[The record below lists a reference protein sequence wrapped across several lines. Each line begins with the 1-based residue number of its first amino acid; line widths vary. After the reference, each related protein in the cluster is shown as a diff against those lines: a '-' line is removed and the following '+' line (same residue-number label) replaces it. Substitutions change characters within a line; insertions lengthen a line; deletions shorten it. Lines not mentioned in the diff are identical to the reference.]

1 MRHYELVVVLSPMI
15 SPDEAGQ
22 AWERIKGFITNR
34 EAEIVHEERWGT
46 RRLAYPVKKGQ
57 YQFLEGNY
65 HLTRFATEQSF
76 NRELE
81 NYLKLDDQVLRSL
94 VTATLTEEELAA
106 HAAQTRAPR
115 PPRPPAGAP
124 PAGGPAPGAAPAAA
138 ATAAP
143 PAAEGASAPS
153 ADAPAHACRRG
164 SPGRNFCRNARPRG
178 YTARRPPAGTAVRVT
193 GFAVNK
199 IIVIGNLGSDPEM
212 RYTPNGQSVTSFNI
226 ASNRRYRTA
235 DGEQREE
242 TEWFRCS
249 AFGRLADVCNQYLT
263 RGQQVYVEG
272 RLRDAVI
279 RIGTASLATHWTL
292 RSPKCRCWDAGETTN
307 MVAEVVVTATVAAT
321 AAVRAEATSRRG
333 TKPTICPSSRVIQTT
348 GKLKRKR
355 NV

>member
-94 VTATLTEEELAA
+94 VTVTLTEEELAA

-138 ATAAP
+138 ATATPPAAATATP

-153 ADAPAHACRRG
+153 ADAPAAPAAETPQAEAPAE
-164 SPGRNFCRNARPRG
+164 SPAPEA
-178 YTARRPPAGTAVRVT
+178 TPPA
-193 GFAVNK
+193 
-199 IIVIGNLGSDPEM
+199 DPQ
-212 RYTPNGQSVTSFNI
+212 P
-226 ASNRRYRTA
+226 
-235 DGEQREE
+235 EQ
-242 TEWFRCS
+242 
-249 AFGRLADVCNQYLT
+249 
-263 RGQQVYVEG
+263 
-272 RLRDAVI
+272 
-279 RIGTASLATHWTL
+279 
-292 RSPKCRCWDAGETTN
+292 
-307 MVAEVVVTATVAAT
+307 
-321 AAVRAEATSRRG
+321 
-333 TKPTICPSSRVIQTT
+333 PSE
-348 GKLKRKR
+348 
-355 NV
+355 

>member
-65 HLTRFATEQSF
+65 HLTRFATELSF

-124 PAGGPAPGAAPAAA
+124 PAGGPAPGAAPAAVA
-138 ATAAP
+138 GAPAAAP
-143 PAAEGASAPS
+143 PT
-153 ADAPAHACRRG
+153 DAPAPA
-164 SPGRNFCRNARPRG
+164 AVE
-178 YTARRPPAGTAVRVT
+178 APPAESPAEPPAPETAPP
-193 GFAVNK
+193 A
-199 IIVIGNLGSDPEM
+199 DPQ
-212 RYTPNGQSVTSFNI
+212 P
-226 ASNRRYRTA
+226 
-235 DGEQREE
+235 EQ
-242 TEWFRCS
+242 
-249 AFGRLADVCNQYLT
+249 
-263 RGQQVYVEG
+263 
-272 RLRDAVI
+272 
-279 RIGTASLATHWTL
+279 
-292 RSPKCRCWDAGETTN
+292 
-307 MVAEVVVTATVAAT
+307 
-321 AAVRAEATSRRG
+321 
-333 TKPTICPSSRVIQTT
+333 PSE
-348 GKLKRKR
+348 
-355 NV
+355 